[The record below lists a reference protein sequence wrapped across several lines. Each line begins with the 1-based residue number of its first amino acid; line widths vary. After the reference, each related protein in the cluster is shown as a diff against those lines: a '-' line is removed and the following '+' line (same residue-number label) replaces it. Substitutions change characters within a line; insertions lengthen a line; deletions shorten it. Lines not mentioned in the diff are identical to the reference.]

1 MGLKNHDFKYAVH
14 LLVDDD
20 VQLRH
25 NCLEAARIVINR
37 HLEKRVGKNMYYL
50 KVRTFPHQ
58 ILRMNAMATG
68 NKADRYGNGMRLS
81 FGKTVGLAAR
91 CKRGQKLMS
100 AYVNKTQ
107 VNKAKQGLRKAG
119 YKLPTKTRVVIEE
132 LA

>member
-107 VNKAKQGLRKAG
+107 VNKAKQGLKKAG

>member
-37 HLEKRVGKNMYYL
+37 HLEKRVGRNMYYL

-107 VNKAKQGLRKAG
+107 INKAKQGLKKAG

>member
-37 HLEKRVGKNMYYL
+37 HLEKRVGRNMYYL

-107 VNKAKQGLRKAG
+107 INKAKQGLKKAG
-119 YKLPTKTRVVIEE
+119 YKLPTKTRIVIEE